1 MSRGSGSQGTG
12 GVRPFERA
20 VKHGAFVDP
29 VDAGHHGD
37 GAKTSPGAT
46 PDQECSLLGMTMAE
60 KRPVVGVSG
69 NAYLIEEEYPV
80 QASGV
85 HNLEAIAEVAG
96 AIALIL
102 PSLPHVNLVDEL
114 LEVCDGFVFTGGQP
128 NVHPEEYGELP
139 TDAHGRFDRNR
150 DRVALPLIR
159 AAVEVGK
166 PVLGICRGFQ
176 EMNVAYGGTLHP
188 EIREI
193 PGRMNHRM
201 PPDGTLTEKFA
212 HRHEVAL
219 EEGSIFARIFG
230 TNRVV
235 TNSLHGQGNKEPGS
249 RILVEGRAPDG
260 TPEAIRVRGA
270 GGFALAVQWHPE
282 WNASN
287 DAVSRPL
294 YEAFGRA
301 LRGKPVASASL
312 TASES
317 AGGTSREPRWE
328 ERTAGRR

>member
-1 MSRGSGSQGTG
+1 
-12 GVRPFERA
+12 
-20 VKHGAFVDP
+20 
-29 VDAGHHGD
+29 
-37 GAKTSPGAT
+37 
-46 PDQECSLLGMTMAE
+46 MAE

-69 NAYLIEEEYPV
+69 NAYLIEGEYPV

-85 HNLEAIAEVAG
+85 HNLEAIAKVAG

-102 PSLPHVNLVDEL
+102 PSLPHVSLVDDL

-139 TDAHGRFDRNR
+139 TDAHGRFDRDR

-159 AAVEVGK
+159 AAVEIGK

-188 EIREI
+188 EIRDI

-201 PPDGTLTEKFA
+201 PQDGTLTEKFA

-219 EEGSIFARIFG
+219 DEGSVFARIFG
-230 TNRVV
+230 ANRVV
-235 TNSLHGQGNKEPGS
+235 TNSLHGQGIKEPGP

-260 TPEAIRVRGA
+260 TPEAIRVGGA
-270 GGFALAVQWHPE
+270 SGFALAVQWHPE

-301 LRGKPVASASL
+301 LRGRPVANAAAPV
-312 TASES
+312 TES
-317 AGGTSREPRWE
+317 AIGTVTETHRVA
-328 ERTAGRR
+328 RTAGRRYSRAT